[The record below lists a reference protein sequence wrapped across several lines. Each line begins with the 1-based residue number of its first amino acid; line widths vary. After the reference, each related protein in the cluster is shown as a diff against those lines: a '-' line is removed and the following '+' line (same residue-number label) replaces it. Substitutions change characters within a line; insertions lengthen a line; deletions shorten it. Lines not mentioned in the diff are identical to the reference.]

1 MLIPLARKEY
11 AWWAN
16 ILNLASDYTRG
27 ELQKFWN
34 FITPEP
40 LTPDYRYKDVLS
52 TSTPHCIIC

>member
-16 ILNLASDYTRG
+16 ILNLASDYTRS
-27 ELQKFWN
+27 ELQKFRN
-34 FITPEP
+34 FITPEA

-52 TSTPHCIIC
+52 IETPLV

>member
-52 TSTPHCIIC
+52 T